1 VTTKIPLE
9 AIPEKQKVYVKGQWL
24 SLKDVSSKYGKHLT
38 ATPIEILRW
47 LRERGEPV
55 YFSDFIKELN
65 LNKITAY
72 YTLRKLE
79 AKGLIVRIGK
89 RNPLIGLTEKGYYE
103 IESVMFKIKPSMID
117 IKDLNSL
124 RMEIENVLKM
134 LEIGELDAV
143 NQYFKERATDF
154 KIKTYNL
161 TGAYRLIATGLS
173 EYMFKILAVD
183 EPSKKKSH
191 INQLLQFIDA
201 AKGII
206 EVAMSLEIDLSTELK
221 LKKIGEFEG
230 KPIYSI

>member
-1 VTTKIPLE
+1 M
-9 AIPEKQKVYVKGQWL
+9 VKR
-24 SLKDVSSKYGKHLT
+24 KRRT
-38 ATPIEILRW
+38 I
-47 LRERGEPV
+47 
-55 YFSDFIKELN
+55 YFSDFVKELN

-79 AKGLIVRIGK
+79 AKGLIARIGK

-103 IESVMFKIKPSMID
+103 IETTTFKIKPSMID
-117 IKDLNSL
+117 IKDLNLL

-134 LEIGELDAV
+134 LEIGEIDAV
-143 NQYFKERATDF
+143 NQYFKERATKF

-173 EYMFKILAVD
+173 EYMFKILAV
-183 EPSKKKSH
+183 ESSKKKIH
-191 INQLLQFIDA
+191 INKLLQFIDK

-206 EVAMSLEIDLSTELK
+206 EVAASLNIDLSTELK
-221 LKKIGEFEG
+221 LRKIGELDG

>member
-1 VTTKIPLE
+1 MTSKIPLE
-9 AIPEKQKVYVKGQWL
+9 TISEKQKVYVKGQWL
-24 SLKDVSSKYGKHLT
+24 SVKDVAMKYKKHLT
-38 ATPIEILRW
+38 VAPIEILKW
-47 LRERGEPV
+47 LKEKGEPI
-55 YFSDFIKELN
+55 YFSDLIKELN

-103 IESVMFKIKPSMID
+103 IETTTFKIKPSMFD
-117 IKDLNSL
+117 IKDLNLL
-124 RMEIENVLKM
+124 RMELENVLKM
-134 LEIGELDAV
+134 LEIGELNAV

-173 EYMFKILAVD
+173 EYMFKILAV
-183 EPSKKKSH
+183 ESFKKKIH
-191 INQLLQFIDA
+191 INKLLQFINK

-206 EVAMSLEIDLSTELK
+206 EVATSLNIDLSTEPK
-221 LKKIGEFEG
+221 LRKIGELDG

>member
-1 VTTKIPLE
+1 MTSKIPLE
-9 AIPEKQKVYVKGQWL
+9 TISEKQKVYVKGQWL
-24 SLKDVSSKYGKHLT
+24 SVKDVAMKYKKHLT
-38 ATPIEILRW
+38 ASPIEILKW
-47 LRERGEPV
+47 LKEKGEPI

-72 YTLRKLE
+72 YTLRKLK
-79 AKGLIVRIGK
+79 AKGLIIRIGK

-103 IESVMFKIKPSMID
+103 IEVATFKIKPSMID

-124 RMEIENVLKM
+124 RMELENVLKM
-134 LEIGELDAV
+134 LEIGEIDAV

-173 EYMFKILAVD
+173 EYMFKILAGD

-191 INQLLQFIDA
+191 INQLLQFIDT

-221 LKKIGEFEG
+221 LKKIGELNG

>member
-1 VTTKIPLE
+1 MTSKIPLE
-9 AIPEKQKVYVKGQWL
+9 TISEKQKVYVKGQWL
-24 SLKDVSSKYGKHLT
+24 SVKDVAMKYKKHLT
-38 ATPIEILRW
+38 VAPIEILKW
-47 LRERGEPV
+47 LKEKGEPI
-55 YFSDFIKELN
+55 YFSDFVKELN

-79 AKGLIVRIGK
+79 AKGLIARIGK

-103 IESVMFKIKPSMID
+103 IETTTFKIKPSMID
-117 IKDLNSL
+117 IKDLNLL

-134 LEIGELDAV
+134 LEIGEIDAV
-143 NQYFKERATDF
+143 NQYFKERATEF

-173 EYMFKILAVD
+173 EYMFKILAV
-183 EPSKKKSH
+183 ESSKKKIH
-191 INQLLQFIDA
+191 INKLLQFIDK

-206 EVAMSLEIDLSTELK
+206 EIVASLNIDLSTEPK
-221 LKKIGEFEG
+221 LRKIGELDG

>member
-24 SLKDVSSKYGKHLT
+24 SVKDVSSKYGKHLT

-79 AKGLIVRIGK
+79 AKGLIIRIGK

-103 IESVMFKIKPSMID
+103 IEVATFKIKPSMID

-124 RMEIENVLKM
+124 RMELENVLKM

-143 NQYFKERATDF
+143 INISRNGLRILKLKHIILREH
-154 KIKTYNL
+154 
-161 TGAYRLIATGLS
+161 TGLS
-173 EYMFKILAVD
+173 QQAYQNIC
-183 EPSKKKSH
+183 SK
-191 INQLLQFIDA
+191 
-201 AKGII
+201 
-206 EVAMSLEIDLSTELK
+206 
-221 LKKIGEFEG
+221 
-230 KPIYSI
+230 Y

>member
-1 VTTKIPLE
+1 MTTKIPLE

-55 YFSDFIKELN
+55 YFSDLIKELN

-79 AKGLIVRIGK
+79 AKGLIIRIGK

-103 IESVMFKIKPSMID
+103 IEALTFKIKPSMID
-117 IKDLNSL
+117 IKDLNLL

-134 LEIGELDAV
+134 LEIGELNAF

-161 TGAYRLIATGLS
+161 EGAYRLIATELS
-173 EYMFKILAVD
+173 EYMFKILAV
-183 EPSKKKSH
+183 EPSKKKNH
-191 INQLLQFIDA
+191 INKLLQFIDT
-201 AKGII
+201 AKGIM
-206 EVAMSLEIDLSTELK
+206 EVAASLNIDLATELK
-221 LKKIGEFEG
+221 LRKIGEIDG

>member
-1 VTTKIPLE
+1 MIS
-9 AIPEKQKVYVKGQWL
+9 EKQKVYVKAGWL
-24 SLKDVSSKYGKHLT
+24 SVREVAMKYGKHLT
-38 ATPIEILRW
+38 VTPIEILKW
-47 LRERGEPV
+47 LREKGEPV
-55 YFSDFIKELN
+55 YFLDFVKELN

-103 IESVMFKIKPSMID
+103 IESATFKIKPSIID
-117 IKDLNSL
+117 VKDLTSL

-154 KIKTYNL
+154 KINTYNL
-161 TGAYRLIATGLS
+161 EGAYRLIATGLS

-183 EPSKKKSH
+183 ESFKKKSH
-191 INQLLQFIDA
+191 INKLLQFIDK
-201 AKGII
+201 AKGIL
-206 EVAMSLEIDLSTELK
+206 EVATSLNIDLSTELK
-221 LKKIGEFEG
+221 LRKIGELDRR
-230 KPIYSI
+230 PILYLKYG

>member
-1 VTTKIPLE
+1 
-9 AIPEKQKVYVKGQWL
+9 
-24 SLKDVSSKYGKHLT
+24 
-38 ATPIEILRW
+38 
-47 LRERGEPV
+47 
-55 YFSDFIKELN
+55 
-65 LNKITAY
+65 
-72 YTLRKLE
+72 
-79 AKGLIVRIGK
+79 
-89 RNPLIGLTEKGYYE
+89 
-103 IESVMFKIKPSMID
+103 MFKIKPSMID

-134 LEIGELDAV
+134 LEIGELNAF

-173 EYMFKILAVD
+173 EYMFKILAV

-191 INQLLQFIDA
+191 INQLLQFIDT

>member
-1 VTTKIPLE
+1 MTSKIPLE
-9 AIPEKQKVYVKGQWL
+9 AISEKQKVYVKGQWL
-24 SLKDVSSKYGKHLT
+24 SVRDVSIKYKKHLT
-38 ATPIEILRW
+38 VAPIEILKW
-47 LRERGEPV
+47 LKEKGEPI
-55 YFSDFIKELN
+55 YFSDFVKELN

-79 AKGLIVRIGK
+79 AKGLIIRIGK

-103 IESVMFKIKPSMID
+103 IEALTFKIKPSMID

-124 RMEIENVLKM
+124 RMELENVLKM

-143 NQYFKERATDF
+143 NQYFKERATEF

-173 EYMFKILAVD
+173 EYMFKILAV
-183 EPSKKKSH
+183 ESFKKKIH
-191 INQLLQFIDA
+191 INKLLQFIDK

-206 EVAMSLEIDLSTELK
+206 EVAASLDM
-221 LKKIGEFEG
+221 
-230 KPIYSI
+230 IYPPN

>member
-1 VTTKIPLE
+1 
-9 AIPEKQKVYVKGQWL
+9 
-24 SLKDVSSKYGKHLT
+24 
-38 ATPIEILRW
+38 
-47 LRERGEPV
+47 
-55 YFSDFIKELN
+55 
-65 LNKITAY
+65 
-72 YTLRKLE
+72 
-79 AKGLIVRIGK
+79 
-89 RNPLIGLTEKGYYE
+89 
-103 IESVMFKIKPSMID
+103 MID

-134 LEIGELDAV
+134 LEIGELNAF

-173 EYMFKILAVD
+173 EYMFKILAV

-191 INQLLQFIDA
+191 INQLLQFIDT

>member
-1 VTTKIPLE
+1 M
-9 AIPEKQKVYVKGQWL
+9 ANEKQKVYVRGQWL
-24 SLKDVSSKYGKHLT
+24 SVKDVSIKYGRHLT
-38 ATPIEILRW
+38 VTPIEILRW
-47 LRERGEPV
+47 LKEKGEPI

-79 AKGLIVRIGK
+79 AKGLIIRIGK

-103 IESVMFKIKPSMID
+103 IESAMFKIKPSMID
-117 IKDLNSL
+117 IKDLSSL

-134 LEIGELDAV
+134 LEIGELDAT
-143 NQYFKERATDF
+143 NQYFKERTMEF

-161 TGAYRLIATGLS
+161 KGAYRLIATGLL
-173 EYMFKILAVD
+173 EYMFKILAVN
-183 EPSKKKSH
+183 EPFKKKSL
-191 INQLLQFIDA
+191 INQLLQFIDT

-206 EVAMSLEIDLSTELK
+206 EVTASLDVALSTELK
-221 LKKIGEFEG
+221 LKKIGEFER

>member
-1 VTTKIPLE
+1 MTSKIPLE
-9 AIPEKQKVYVKGQWL
+9 AISEKQKVYVKGQWL
-24 SLKDVSSKYGKHLT
+24 SVRDVAMKYKKHLT
-38 ATPIEILRW
+38 ASPIEILKW
-47 LRERGEPV
+47 LREREEPI
-55 YFSDFIKELN
+55 YFSDFVKELN

-79 AKGLIVRIGK
+79 AKGLIIRIGK

-103 IESVMFKIKPSMID
+103 KETATFKIKPSMNHV
-117 IKDLNSL
+117 KDLNLL

-134 LEIGELDAV
+134 LEIGELNAV

-173 EYMFKILAVD
+173 EYMFKILAV
-183 EPSKKKSH
+183 ESSKKQIH
-191 INQLLQFIDA
+191 INKLIQFIDK

-206 EVAMSLEIDLSTELK
+206 EVATSLDM
-221 LKKIGEFEG
+221 
-230 KPIYSI
+230 IYPPN